1 MRIHLSRIHLRGTP
15 LLAASLVAVAGA
27 IAAPSAFAQA
37 TRTWVSGVG
46 DDANP
51 CSRTAPCKTF
61 AGAISKTAPRGEIN
75 VLDPAGFGAV
85 TITKPILIDGAA
97 AGTAGVLVSGTHAM
111 IIDIDSGTY
120 PDATVVLRHL
130 NIDGLETGLSG
141 IRVLHASKVLVDH
154 AKIQGFQSAIEVA
167 SGANSQLLVQRAD
180 IVNNR
185 TAAISMGD
193 ANSKL
198 YLSDSSLF
206 GNATAFNISA
216 GNVTTYNN
224 NRLEGNVSPST
235 PTATLYER

>member
-1 MRIHLSRIHLRGTP
+1 MRIHTSRIHFGGVRLW
-15 LLAASLVAVAGA
+15 AVSLVALAGA
-27 IAAPSAFAQA
+27 FAAPSAFAQA

-61 AGAISKTAPRGEIN
+61 AGAISRTAARGQVNI
-75 VLDPAGFGAV
+75 LDPGGFGAV
-85 TITKPILIDGAA
+85 TVTKPISLDGAA
-97 AGTAGVLVSGTHAM
+97 AGTAGVLVSSGNAI
-111 IIDIDSGTY
+111 IIDIDTGIH
-120 PDATVVLRHL
+120 PNATVVLRNL
-130 NIDGLETGLSG
+130 SIEGLGTSASG
-141 IRVLHASKVLVDH
+141 IQVRSASKVLVEH
-154 AKIQGFQSAIEVA
+154 TQIQGFQNAIEVQ
-167 SGANSQLLVQRAD
+167 SGANAQLLVQRAD

-185 TAAISMGD
+185 AAAISMGD

-206 GNATAFNISA
+206 GNATAFNTTA

-224 NRLEGNVSPST
+224 NRLEGNDSPST